1 MTAEHFDDAAPH
13 ASAPVARAAVV
24 VVSTRVAAGEA
35 TEHTGG
41 PLVAALRS
49 WGFDCDE
56 PTVVPD
62 IASSGQRSLGVAL
75 RTLVRSGVSVVVT
88 TGGTGLTRDDVTPE
102 VTAGLGG
109 RVVPGIA
116 EALRAAGMA
125 RGVPTAALSRGMA
138 CVVDDTLIV
147 NLAGS
152 RGAVADGVAVL
163 ADIVPH
169 AVRQISRPVSAV
181 LEA

>member
-1 MTAEHFDDAAPH
+1 M
-13 ASAPVARAAVV
+13 RMVV
-24 VVSTRVAAGEA
+24 TIVGTWMMVRIVGTRTVV
-35 TEHTGG
+35 TGG
-41 PLVAALRS
+41 GS
-49 WGFDCDE
+49 
-56 PTVVPD
+56 T
-62 IASSGQRSLGVAL
+62 GVRA
-75 RTLVRSGVSVVVT
+75 VVVT

>member
-1 MTAEHFDDAAPH
+1 MTHEHFGAP
-13 ASAPVARAAVV
+13 AELADPMRAAVV

-35 TEHTGG
+35 ADLTGG
-41 PLVAALRS
+41 KLVEALRS
-49 WGFDCDE
+49 WGFDCGE

-62 IASSGQRSLGVAL
+62 VAASGQRSLGVAL
-75 RTLVRSGVSVVVT
+75 RTLVRAGSSVVIT

-116 EALRAAGMA
+116 EALRSAGVA

-152 RGAVADGVAVL
+152 RGAVDDGIAVL
-163 ADIVPH
+163 SDIVPH

-181 LEA
+181 FET